1 MIPKIKGITPL
12 PDFCLRVVFDDGK
25 SVVYDVKEDMA
36 QIESYRDLRSIKGLF
51 DQVQLDP
58 SRTCVFGNNQ
68 IDLPSDTIYRYGRAV

>member
-51 DQVQLDP
+51 DQVHWTQAEP
-58 SRTCVFGNNQ
+58 ACFG
-68 IDLPSDTIYRYGRAV
+68 ITR